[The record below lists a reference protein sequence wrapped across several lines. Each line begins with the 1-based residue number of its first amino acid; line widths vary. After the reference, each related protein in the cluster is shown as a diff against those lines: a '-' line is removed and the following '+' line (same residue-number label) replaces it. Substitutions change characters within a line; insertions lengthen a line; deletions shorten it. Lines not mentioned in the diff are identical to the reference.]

1 MKLWQKTSLIC
12 IAVLLV
18 IVTACSAVLLI
29 HSKNSILELTYSY
42 ARDKQRSLASSF
54 REMAGYYSAEGDSL
68 TVETSLVNYCFSR
81 FADSSSVLM
90 RGDETLYSG
99 VSVNPRAFLPLP
111 ENEYSMKIA
120 EREIDGRN
128 VLIAGSLV
136 AVRNTSY
143 AVYVVEDI
151 STTYNSIVSLAWTF
165 AAVSLAGVLIGAG
178 CIALIMRR
186 STRPLTAL
194 AKTARQIA
202 GGDYSM
208 RADVYTKDEIGALA
222 GDFNLMAEA
231 VETRIAELM
240 ETAERQRLFIGGVT
254 HEFKTPLTALLLHS
268 RMLRR
273 ANMTDEEKDASLEH
287 IESQCEWLER
297 LVQTLLKLITLER
310 EIERR
315 PCEVDALFDTVR
327 QNTQKSLADRGV
339 TLITHS
345 GGGTLNCNADL
356 IQSLLINLVDNAA
369 KAYDADAAD
378 KRVLL
383 TFSNNTIQVKDFG
396 RGIPKEAMERIFEP
410 FYMVDKSRSK
420 KAGGSG
426 YMFRT
431 ATVQDFSAVTG
442 ACLLVKASVWDEVNG
457 LDEKFAVAFN
467 DVDFCLR
474 VRDRGYRIAWTPYAQ
489 LTHYESKSRGGD
501 EKDPAKAARFAAE
514 QQRLYDVHGKADILD
529 DPYYN
534 PSLTRDREDFSESGD
549 LRNLKEGKVT
559 VRWRNA

>member
-1 MKLWQKTSLIC
+1 MKLWQKTSIIC
-12 IAVLLV
+12 IAVLLF
-18 IVTACSAVLLI
+18 IVSACSAVLLI

-42 ARDKQRSLASSF
+42 ARDKQKSLASSF
-54 REMAGYYSAEGDSL
+54 SEMAGYYSAEGDSL

-99 VSVNPRAFLPLP
+99 VSANPRAFLPLS

-128 VLIAGSLV
+128 VLIVGSLV
-136 AVRNTSY
+136 MVRSASY

-186 STRPLTAL
+186 STRPLTSL

-208 RADVYTKDEIGALA
+208 RADVHTKDEIGALA

-231 VETRIAELM
+231 VEARIAELT

-254 HEFKTPLTALLLHS
+254 HEFKTPLTALLLHA

-273 ANMTDEEKDASLEH
+273 ANMMEEERDNSLAH
-287 IESQCEWLER
+287 IESQCAWLER
-297 LVQTLLKLITLER
+297 LVQTLLKLITLEQAILV
-310 EIERR
+310 EN
-315 PCEVDALFDTVR
+315 VSVAALFEWVR
-327 QNTQKSLADRGV
+327 QSTQQALADKGV
-339 TLITHS
+339 ALIMRCDADTLPM
-345 GGGTLNCNADL
+345 NADL
-356 IQSLLINLVDNAA
+356 MQSLLINLVDNAA
-369 KAYDADAAD
+369 KAYDADAQN
-378 KRVLL
+378 KTVTLSCYGNVLE
-383 TFSNNTIQVKDFG
+383 VKDYG
-396 RGIPKEAMERIFEP
+396 RGIPKESMERIFEP

-426 YMFRT
+426 LGL
-431 ATVQDFSAVTG
+431 A
-442 ACLLVKASVWDEVNG
+442 LVKQIADAHGARLEVESTLG
-457 LDEKFAVAFN
+457 SGTAV
-467 DVDFCLR
+467 R
-474 VRDRGYRIAWTPYAQ
+474 VVFPNYKKIT
-489 LTHYESKSRGGD
+489 S
-501 EKDPAKAARFAAE
+501 
-514 QQRLYDVHGKADILD
+514 
-529 DPYYN
+529 
-534 PSLTRDREDFSESGD
+534 
-549 LRNLKEGKVT
+549 
-559 VRWRNA
+559 

>member
-18 IVTACSAVLLI
+18 IVTACSSVLLI
-29 HSKNSILELTYSY
+29 HSKNSILELTYSR
-42 ARDKQRSLASSF
+42 ARDRQKSLASSF
-54 REMAGYYSAEGDSL
+54 SEMAGYYIAENDSR
-68 TVETSLVNYCFSR
+68 TVENSLVNYCFSR

-99 VSVNPRAFLPLP
+99 VSVNPHALMPLSDG
-111 ENEYSMKIA
+111 EYGA
-120 EREIDGRN
+120 RLTEREIEGRN
-128 VLIAGSLV
+128 VLIVGSLV
-136 AVRNTSY
+136 MVKSTTY

-165 AAVSLAGVLIGAG
+165 AAVSLAGILLGAG
-178 CIALIMRR
+178 CIALIMHR
-186 STRPLTAL
+186 STRPLTSL

-208 RADVYTKDEIGALA
+208 RVDVHTKDEIGALA

-254 HEFKTPLTALLLHS
+254 HEFKTPLTALLLHA

-273 ANMTDEEKDASLEH
+273 ANMTEEERDNSLAH
-287 IESQCEWLER
+287 IESQCAWLER
-297 LVQTLLKLITLER
+297 LVQTLLRLITLER
-310 EIERR
+310 DIERR

-339 TLITHS
+339 TLNVQS
-345 GGGTLNCNADL
+345 NGETLDCNADL
-356 IQSLLINLVDNAA
+356 VQSMLINLVDNAA
-369 KAYDADAAD
+369 KAYNADAAD

-426 YMFRT
+426 LGL
-431 ATVQDFSAVTG
+431 A
-442 ACLLVKASVWDEVNG
+442 LVK
-457 LDEKFAVAFN
+457 
-467 DVDFCLR
+467 
-474 VRDRGYRIAWTPYAQ
+474 RIANAHDAE
-489 LTHYESKSRGGD
+489 LIIESNI
-501 EKDPAKAARFAAE
+501 EKGTTVWVRF
-514 QQRLYDVHGKADILD
+514 
-529 DPYYN
+529 
-534 PSLTRDREDFSESGD
+534 
-549 LRNLKEGKVT
+549 
-559 VRWRNA
+559 

>member
-1 MKLWQKTSLIC
+1 ME
-12 IAVLLV
+12 
-18 IVTACSAVLLI
+18 
-29 HSKNSILELTYSY
+29 N
-42 ARDKQRSLASSF
+42 
-54 REMAGYYSAEGDSL
+54 
-68 TVETSLVNYCFSR
+68 SLVNYCFSR

-120 EREIDGRN
+120 EREIDERN

-165 AAVSLAGVLIGAG
+165 AAVSLAGILLGAG
-178 CIALIMRR
+178 SIALLMRR

-208 RADVYTKDEIGALA
+208 RADVYTQDEIGALA

-231 VETRIAELM
+231 VEARIAELM

-426 YMFRT
+426 LGL
-431 ATVQDFSAVTG
+431 A
-442 ACLLVKASVWDEVNG
+442 LVKRIADAHDAELTVKSGVGKGTTV
-457 LDEKFAVAFN
+457 
-467 DVDFCLR
+467 R
-474 VRDRGYRIAWTPYAQ
+474 VRFQ
-489 LTHYESKSRGGD
+489 
-501 EKDPAKAARFAAE
+501 
-514 QQRLYDVHGKADILD
+514 
-529 DPYYN
+529 
-534 PSLTRDREDFSESGD
+534 
-549 LRNLKEGKVT
+549 
-559 VRWRNA
+559 

>member
-18 IVTACSAVLLI
+18 IVTACSSVLLI
-29 HSKNSILELTYSY
+29 HSKNSILELTYSR
-42 ARDKQRSLASSF
+42 ARDRQKSLASSF
-54 REMAGYYSAEGDSL
+54 SEMAGYYIAENDSR
-68 TVETSLVNYCFSR
+68 TVENSLVNYCFSR

-178 CIALIMRR
+178 CIALIMHR
-186 STRPLTAL
+186 STRPLTSL

-208 RADVYTKDEIGALA
+208 RADVHTKDEIGALA

-345 GGGTLNCNADL
+345 GGGTLNCNTDL
-356 IQSLLINLVDNAA
+356 IHSLLINLVDNAA
-369 KAYDADAAD
+369 KAYDTDAPD
-378 KRVLL
+378 KRVFL
-383 TFSNNTIQVKDFG
+383 TFSADTIEVRDFG
-396 RGIPKEAMERIFEP
+396 RGIPEEAMGRIFEP
-410 FYMVDKSRSK
+410 FYTANKSRSK

-426 YMFRT
+426 LGL
-431 ATVQDFSAVTG
+431 A
-442 ACLLVKASVWDEVNG
+442 LVKRIADAHDAELTVKSGVGKGTTV
-457 LDEKFAVAFN
+457 
-467 DVDFCLR
+467 R
-474 VRDRGYRIAWTPYAQ
+474 VRFQ
-489 LTHYESKSRGGD
+489 
-501 EKDPAKAARFAAE
+501 
-514 QQRLYDVHGKADILD
+514 
-529 DPYYN
+529 
-534 PSLTRDREDFSESGD
+534 
-549 LRNLKEGKVT
+549 
-559 VRWRNA
+559 

>member
-178 CIALIMRR
+178 CIALIMHR
-186 STRPLTAL
+186 STRPLTSL

-315 PCEVDALFDTVR
+315 PCEVDALFDKVR
-327 QNTQKSLADRGV
+327 QNTRKSLADRGV

-383 TFSNNTIQVKDFG
+383 TFSNNTIQVKDYG
-396 RGIPKEAMERIFEP
+396 RGIPKESMERIFEP

-426 YMFRT
+426 LGL
-431 ATVQDFSAVTG
+431 A
-442 ACLLVKASVWDEVNG
+442 LVKRIADAHDAELTVKSGVGKGTTV
-457 LDEKFAVAFN
+457 
-467 DVDFCLR
+467 R
-474 VRDRGYRIAWTPYAQ
+474 VRFQ
-489 LTHYESKSRGGD
+489 
-501 EKDPAKAARFAAE
+501 
-514 QQRLYDVHGKADILD
+514 
-529 DPYYN
+529 
-534 PSLTRDREDFSESGD
+534 
-549 LRNLKEGKVT
+549 
-559 VRWRNA
+559 

>member
-12 IAVLLV
+12 IAVLLF
-18 IVTACSAVLLI
+18 IVSACSAVLLI

-42 ARDKQRSLASSF
+42 ARDKQKSLASSF
-54 REMAGYYSAEGDSL
+54 SEMAGYYLAEGDSL

-90 RGDETLYSG
+90 RGNETLYSG

-165 AAVSLAGVLIGAG
+165 AAVSLAGILLGAG
-178 CIALIMRR
+178 CIALIMHR
-186 STRPLTAL
+186 STRPLTSL

-208 RADVYTKDEIGALA
+208 RADVHTKDEIGALA

-231 VETRIAELM
+231 VEARIAELT

-254 HEFKTPLTALLLHS
+254 HEFKTPLTALLLHA

-273 ANMTDEEKDASLEH
+273 ANMMEEERDNSLAH
-287 IESQCEWLER
+287 IESQCAWLER
-297 LVQTLLKLITLER
+297 LVQTLLKLITLEQAILV
-310 EIERR
+310 EN
-315 PCEVDALFDTVR
+315 VSVAALFEWVR
-327 QNTQKSLADRGV
+327 QSTQQALADKGV
-339 TLITHS
+339 ALIMRCDADTLPM
-345 GGGTLNCNADL
+345 NADL
-356 IQSLLINLVDNAA
+356 MQSLLINLVDNAA
-369 KAYDADAAD
+369 KAYDADAQN
-378 KRVLL
+378 KTVTLSCYGNVLE
-383 TFSNNTIQVKDFG
+383 VKDFG
-396 RGIPKEAMERIFEP
+396 RGIPKESMERIFEP

-426 YMFRT
+426 LGL
-431 ATVQDFSAVTG
+431 A
-442 ACLLVKASVWDEVNG
+442 LVKQIADAHGARLEVESTLG
-457 LDEKFAVAFN
+457 SGTAV
-467 DVDFCLR
+467 R
-474 VRDRGYRIAWTPYAQ
+474 VVFPNYKKIT
-489 LTHYESKSRGGD
+489 S
-501 EKDPAKAARFAAE
+501 
-514 QQRLYDVHGKADILD
+514 
-529 DPYYN
+529 
-534 PSLTRDREDFSESGD
+534 
-549 LRNLKEGKVT
+549 
-559 VRWRNA
+559 

>member
-1 MKLWQKTSLIC
+1 MKLWQKTSLVC
-12 IAVLLV
+12 IAVLLF
-18 IVTACSAVLLI
+18 IVSACSAVLLI

-42 ARDKQRSLASSF
+42 ARDKQKSLASSF
-54 REMAGYYSAEGDSL
+54 SEMAGYYSAKGDSK

-99 VSVNPRAFLPLP
+99 VSVNPRAFLPLS

-186 STRPLTAL
+186 STRPLTSL

-208 RADVYTKDEIGALA
+208 RADVHTKDEIGALA

-231 VETRIAELM
+231 VEARIAELM

-254 HEFKTPLTALLLHS
+254 HEFKTPLTALLLHA

-273 ANMTDEEKDASLEH
+273 ANMMEEERDNSLAH
-287 IESQCEWLER
+287 IESQCAWLER
-297 LVQTLLKLITLER
+297 LVQTLLKLITLEQAILV
-310 EIERR
+310 EN
-315 PCEVDALFDTVR
+315 VSVAALFEWVR
-327 QNTQKSLADRGV
+327 QSTQQALADKGV
-339 TLITHS
+339 ALIMRCDADTLPM
-345 GGGTLNCNADL
+345 NADL
-356 IQSLLINLVDNAA
+356 MQSLLINLVDNAA
-369 KAYDADAAD
+369 KAYDADAQN
-378 KRVLL
+378 KTVTLSCYGNVLE
-383 TFSNNTIQVKDFG
+383 VKDYG
-396 RGIPKEAMERIFEP
+396 RGIPKESMERIFEP

-426 YMFRT
+426 LGL
-431 ATVQDFSAVTG
+431 A
-442 ACLLVKASVWDEVNG
+442 LVKQ
-457 LDEKFAVAFN
+457 
-467 DVDFCLR
+467 
-474 VRDRGYRIAWTPYAQ
+474 IA
-489 LTHYESKSRGGD
+489 
-501 EKDPAKAARFAAE
+501 
-514 QQRLYDVHGKADILD
+514 DVHGARL
-529 DPYYN
+529 
-534 PSLTRDREDFSESGD
+534 EVESTLGS
-549 LRNLKEGKVT
+549 GT
-559 VRWRNA
+559 AVRMVFPNYKKITS

>member
-1 MKLWQKTSLIC
+1 MKLWQKTSLVC
-12 IAVLLV
+12 IAVLLF
-18 IVTACSAVLLI
+18 IVSACSAVLLI

-42 ARDKQRSLASSF
+42 ARDKQKSLASSF
-54 REMAGYYSAEGDSL
+54 SEMAGYYIAENDSR
-68 TVETSLVNYCFSR
+68 TVENSLVNYCFSR

-99 VSVNPRAFLPLP
+99 VSVNPRAFLPLS

-186 STRPLTAL
+186 STRPLTSL

-208 RADVYTKDEIGALA
+208 RADVHTKDEIGALA

-231 VETRIAELM
+231 VEARIAELT

-273 ANMTDEEKDASLEH
+273 ANMTEEERDNSLAH
-287 IESQCEWLER
+287 IESQCAWLER
-297 LVQTLLKLITLER
+297 LVQTLLKLITLEQAILV
-310 EIERR
+310 EN
-315 PCEVDALFDTVR
+315 VSVAALFEWVR
-327 QNTQKSLADRGV
+327 QSTQQALADKGV
-339 TLITHS
+339 ALIMRCDADTLPM
-345 GGGTLNCNADL
+345 NADL
-356 IQSLLINLVDNAA
+356 MQSLLINLVDNAV
-369 KAYDADAAD
+369 KAYDADAQN
-378 KRVLL
+378 KTVTLSCYGNVLE
-383 TFSNNTIQVKDFG
+383 VKDFG
-396 RGIPKEAMERIFEP
+396 RGIPKESMERIFEP

-426 YMFRT
+426 LGL
-431 ATVQDFSAVTG
+431 A
-442 ACLLVKASVWDEVNG
+442 LVKQIADAHGARLEVESTLG
-457 LDEKFAVAFN
+457 SGTAV
-467 DVDFCLR
+467 R
-474 VRDRGYRIAWTPYAQ
+474 VVFPNYKKIT
-489 LTHYESKSRGGD
+489 S
-501 EKDPAKAARFAAE
+501 
-514 QQRLYDVHGKADILD
+514 
-529 DPYYN
+529 
-534 PSLTRDREDFSESGD
+534 
-549 LRNLKEGKVT
+549 
-559 VRWRNA
+559 

>member
-1 MKLWQKTSLIC
+1 MKLWQKTSIIC
-12 IAVLLV
+12 IAVLFV

-29 HSKNSILELTYSY
+29 HAKNSILELTYSH
-42 ARDKQRSLASSF
+42 AKDKQRSLASSF

-90 RGDETLYSG
+90 RGDERLYSG
-99 VSVNPRAFLPLP
+99 VSANPRAFLPLS

-128 VLIAGSLV
+128 VLIVGSLV
-136 AVRNTSY
+136 MVRSASY

-186 STRPLTAL
+186 STRPLTSL

-208 RADVYTKDEIGALA
+208 RADVHTKDEIGALA

-231 VETRIAELM
+231 VEARIAELT

-254 HEFKTPLTALLLHS
+254 HEFKTPLTALLLHA

-273 ANMTDEEKDASLEH
+273 ANMTEEERDNSLAH
-287 IESQCEWLER
+287 IESQCAWLER
-297 LVQTLLKLITLER
+297 LVQTLLKLITLEQAILV
-310 EIERR
+310 EN
-315 PCEVDALFDTVR
+315 VSVAALFEWVR
-327 QNTQKSLADRGV
+327 QSTQQALADKGV
-339 TLITHS
+339 ALIMRCDADTLPM
-345 GGGTLNCNADL
+345 NADL
-356 IQSLLINLVDNAA
+356 MQSLLINLVDNAA
-369 KAYDADAAD
+369 KAYDADAQN
-378 KRVLL
+378 KTVTLSCYGNVLE
-383 TFSNNTIQVKDFG
+383 VKDFG

-426 YMFRT
+426 LGL
-431 ATVQDFSAVTG
+431 A
-442 ACLLVKASVWDEVNG
+442 LVKQIADAHGARLEVESTLG
-457 LDEKFAVAFN
+457 SGTAVRMVFPN
-467 DVDFCLR
+467 
-474 VRDRGYRIAWTPYAQ
+474 YKKIT
-489 LTHYESKSRGGD
+489 S
-501 EKDPAKAARFAAE
+501 
-514 QQRLYDVHGKADILD
+514 
-529 DPYYN
+529 
-534 PSLTRDREDFSESGD
+534 
-549 LRNLKEGKVT
+549 
-559 VRWRNA
+559 

>member
-12 IAVLLV
+12 IAILLV
-18 IVTACSAVLLI
+18 VVTICSAVLLF
-29 HSKNSILELTYSY
+29 HCKNSILELTYSH
-42 ARDKQRSLASSF
+42 AKDRQRGLASSF
-54 REMAGYYSAEGDSL
+54 GEMAGYYLAEGDSQAL
-68 TVETSLVNYCFSR
+68 ETSLVSYCFSR
-81 FADSSSVLM
+81 FADSFSVLM
-90 RGDETLYSG
+90 RGNETLCSG
-99 VSVNPRAFLPLP
+99 VSVNPRALLPLP
-111 ENEYSMKIA
+111 ENESAVKIA
-120 EREIDGRN
+120 EQEIDGRN
-128 VLIAGSLV
+128 VLIVGSLV
-136 AVRNTSY
+136 TVRNTPY
-143 AVYVVEDI
+143 AVYVIEDI
-151 STTYNSIVSLAWTF
+151 STTYNSIASLAWIF
-165 AAVSLAGVLIGAG
+165 AAVSLACILIGAG

-208 RADVYTKDEIGALA
+208 RADVYTQDEIGALA

-369 KAYDADAAD
+369 KAYDTDAPD
-378 KRVLL
+378 KRVFLN
-383 TFSNNTIQVKDFG
+383 FSADTIEVRDFG
-396 RGIPKEAMERIFEP
+396 RGIPEEAMGRIFEP
-410 FYMVDKSRSK
+410 FYMADKSRSK

-426 YMFRT
+426 LGL
-431 ATVQDFSAVTG
+431 A
-442 ACLLVKASVWDEVNG
+442 LVKRIANAHDAELTVKSGVGKGTTV
-457 LDEKFAVAFN
+457 
-467 DVDFCLR
+467 R
-474 VRDRGYRIAWTPYAQ
+474 VRFQ
-489 LTHYESKSRGGD
+489 
-501 EKDPAKAARFAAE
+501 
-514 QQRLYDVHGKADILD
+514 
-529 DPYYN
+529 
-534 PSLTRDREDFSESGD
+534 
-549 LRNLKEGKVT
+549 
-559 VRWRNA
+559 

>member
-12 IAVLLV
+12 IAVLLF
-18 IVTACSAVLLI
+18 IVSACSAVLLI

-42 ARDKQRSLASSF
+42 ARDKQKSLASSF
-54 REMAGYYSAEGDSL
+54 SEMAGYYIAEGDSR

-90 RGDETLYSG
+90 RGNETLYSG

-143 AVYVVEDI
+143 AVYVVEDV

-165 AAVSLAGVLIGAG
+165 AAVSLAGILLGAG
-178 CIALIMRR
+178 CIALIMHR
-186 STRPLTAL
+186 STRPLTSL

-208 RADVYTKDEIGALA
+208 RADVYTQDEIGALA
-222 GDFNLMAEA
+222 VDFNLMAEA
-231 VETRIAELM
+231 VETRIAELT

-310 EIERR
+310 DIERR
-315 PCEVDALFDTVR
+315 PCEVDALFDRVR

-339 TLITHS
+339 TLNVQS
-345 GGGTLNCNADL
+345 NGETLDCNADL
-356 IQSLLINLVDNAA
+356 VQSMLINLVDNAA
-369 KAYDADAAD
+369 KAYNADAAD

-426 YMFRT
+426 LGL
-431 ATVQDFSAVTG
+431 A
-442 ACLLVKASVWDEVNG
+442 LVK
-457 LDEKFAVAFN
+457 
-467 DVDFCLR
+467 
-474 VRDRGYRIAWTPYAQ
+474 RIANAHDAE
-489 LTHYESKSRGGD
+489 LIIESNI
-501 EKDPAKAARFAAE
+501 EKGTTVWVRF
-514 QQRLYDVHGKADILD
+514 
-529 DPYYN
+529 
-534 PSLTRDREDFSESGD
+534 
-549 LRNLKEGKVT
+549 
-559 VRWRNA
+559 

>member
-12 IAVLLV
+12 IAVLFV

-29 HSKNSILELTYSY
+29 HSKNSILELTYSR
-42 ARDKQRSLASSF
+42 ARDRQKSLASSF
-54 REMAGYYSAEGDSL
+54 SEMAGYYIAEGDSR

-99 VSVNPRAFLPLP
+99 VSVNPRTFLPLP

-165 AAVSLAGVLIGAG
+165 AAVSLAGILLGAG
-178 CIALIMRR
+178 CIALIMHR
-186 STRPLTAL
+186 STRPLTSL

-208 RADVYTKDEIGALA
+208 RADVHTEDEIGALA

-426 YMFRT
+426 LGL
-431 ATVQDFSAVTG
+431 A
-442 ACLLVKASVWDEVNG
+442 LVKRIADAHDAELTVKSGIGKGTTV
-457 LDEKFAVAFN
+457 
-467 DVDFCLR
+467 R
-474 VRDRGYRIAWTPYAQ
+474 VRFQ
-489 LTHYESKSRGGD
+489 
-501 EKDPAKAARFAAE
+501 
-514 QQRLYDVHGKADILD
+514 
-529 DPYYN
+529 
-534 PSLTRDREDFSESGD
+534 
-549 LRNLKEGKVT
+549 
-559 VRWRNA
+559 

>member
-18 IVTACSAVLLI
+18 IVTACSSVLLI
-29 HSKNSILELTYSY
+29 HSKNSILELTYSR
-42 ARDKQRSLASSF
+42 ARDRQKSLASSF
-54 REMAGYYSAEGDSL
+54 SEMAGYYIAENDSR
-68 TVETSLVNYCFSR
+68 TVENSLVNYCFSR

-90 RGDETLYSG
+90 RGNETLYSG
-99 VSVNPRAFLPLP
+99 VSVNPHALMPLSDG
-111 ENEYSMKIA
+111 EYGA
-120 EREIDGRN
+120 RLTEREIEGRN
-128 VLIAGSLV
+128 VLIVGSLV
-136 AVRNTSY
+136 MVKSTTY

-151 STTYNSIVSLAWTF
+151 STIYNSIVSLAWTF
-165 AAVSLAGVLIGAG
+165 AAVSLAGILLGAG
-178 CIALIMRR
+178 CIALIMHR
-186 STRPLTAL
+186 STRPLTSL

-208 RADVYTKDEIGALA
+208 RADVYTQDEIGALA

-231 VETRIAELM
+231 VEARIAELM

-339 TLITHS
+339 TLNVQS
-345 GGGTLNCNADL
+345 NGETLDCNADL
-356 IQSLLINLVDNAA
+356 VQSMLINLVDNAA
-369 KAYDADAAD
+369 KAYNADAAD

-426 YMFRT
+426 LGL
-431 ATVQDFSAVTG
+431 A
-442 ACLLVKASVWDEVNG
+442 LVK
-457 LDEKFAVAFN
+457 
-467 DVDFCLR
+467 
-474 VRDRGYRIAWTPYAQ
+474 RIANAHDAE
-489 LTHYESKSRGGD
+489 LIIESNI
-501 EKDPAKAARFAAE
+501 EKGTTVWVRF
-514 QQRLYDVHGKADILD
+514 
-529 DPYYN
+529 
-534 PSLTRDREDFSESGD
+534 
-549 LRNLKEGKVT
+549 
-559 VRWRNA
+559 

>member
-18 IVTACSAVLLI
+18 IVTACSSVLLI
-29 HSKNSILELTYSY
+29 HSKNSILELTYSR
-42 ARDKQRSLASSF
+42 ARDRQKSLASSF
-54 REMAGYYSAEGDSL
+54 SEMAGYYIAEGDSR

-143 AVYVVEDI
+143 AVYVVEDV

-165 AAVSLAGVLIGAG
+165 AAVSLAGILLGAG
-178 CIALIMRR
+178 CIALIMHR
-186 STRPLTAL
+186 STRPLTSL

-208 RADVYTKDEIGALA
+208 RADVYTQDEIGALA

-254 HEFKTPLTALLLHS
+254 HEFKTPLTALLLHA

-273 ANMTDEEKDASLEH
+273 ANMTEEERDNSLAH
-287 IESQCEWLER
+287 IESQCAWLER
-297 LVQTLLKLITLER
+297 LVQTLLRLITLER
-310 EIERR
+310 DIERR
-315 PCEVDALFDTVR
+315 PCEVDELFDRVR

-339 TLITHS
+339 TLNVQS
-345 GGGTLNCNADL
+345 NGETLDCNADL
-356 IQSLLINLVDNAA
+356 VQSMLINLVDNAA
-369 KAYDADAAD
+369 KAYNADAAD

-426 YMFRT
+426 LGL
-431 ATVQDFSAVTG
+431 A
-442 ACLLVKASVWDEVNG
+442 LVK
-457 LDEKFAVAFN
+457 
-467 DVDFCLR
+467 
-474 VRDRGYRIAWTPYAQ
+474 RIANAHDAE
-489 LTHYESKSRGGD
+489 LIIESNI
-501 EKDPAKAARFAAE
+501 EKGTTVWVRF
-514 QQRLYDVHGKADILD
+514 
-529 DPYYN
+529 
-534 PSLTRDREDFSESGD
+534 
-549 LRNLKEGKVT
+549 
-559 VRWRNA
+559 

>member
-12 IAVLLV
+12 IAVLFV

-29 HSKNSILELTYSY
+29 HSKNSILELTYSR
-42 ARDKQRSLASSF
+42 ARDRQKSLASSF
-54 REMAGYYSAEGDSL
+54 SEMAGYYIAEGDSR

-99 VSVNPRAFLPLP
+99 VSVNPRTFLPLP

-165 AAVSLAGVLIGAG
+165 AAVSLAGILLGAG
-178 CIALIMRR
+178 CIALIMHR
-186 STRPLTAL
+186 STRPLTSL

-208 RADVYTKDEIGALA
+208 RADVYTQDEIGALA

-231 VETRIAELM
+231 VEARIAELT

-254 HEFKTPLTALLLHS
+254 HEFKTPLTALLLHA

-273 ANMTDEEKDASLEH
+273 ANMTEEERDNSLAH
-287 IESQCEWLER
+287 IESQCAWLER
-297 LVQTLLKLITLER
+297 LVQTLLRLITLER
-310 EIERR
+310 DIERR
-315 PCEVDALFDTVR
+315 PCEVDELFDRVR

-339 TLITHS
+339 TLNVQS
-345 GGGTLNCNADL
+345 NGETLDCNADL
-356 IQSLLINLVDNAA
+356 VQSMLINLVDNAA
-369 KAYDADAAD
+369 KAYNADAAD

-426 YMFRT
+426 LGL
-431 ATVQDFSAVTG
+431 A
-442 ACLLVKASVWDEVNG
+442 LVK
-457 LDEKFAVAFN
+457 
-467 DVDFCLR
+467 
-474 VRDRGYRIAWTPYAQ
+474 RIANAHDAE
-489 LTHYESKSRGGD
+489 LIIESNI
-501 EKDPAKAARFAAE
+501 EKGTTVWVRF
-514 QQRLYDVHGKADILD
+514 
-529 DPYYN
+529 
-534 PSLTRDREDFSESGD
+534 
-549 LRNLKEGKVT
+549 
-559 VRWRNA
+559 

>member
-136 AVRNTSY
+136 AVRKTSY

-178 CIALIMRR
+178 CIALIMHR
-186 STRPLTAL
+186 STKPLTSL

-369 KAYDADAAD
+369 KAYDTGMENR
-378 KRVLL
+378 KVCL
-383 TFSNNTIQVKDFG
+383 TVSGSTIEVSDNG
-396 RGIPKEAMERIFEP
+396 RGIPKEALPRIFEP

-420 KAGGSG
+420 KSGGSG
-426 YMFRT
+426 LGLTLVRKI
-431 ATVQDFSAVTG
+431 ADAHGAEITVES
-442 ACLLVKASVWDEVNG
+442 SVGKGTTV
-457 LDEKFAVAFN
+457 
-467 DVDFCLR
+467 R
-474 VRDRGYRIAWTPYAQ
+474 VRFQ
-489 LTHYESKSRGGD
+489 
-501 EKDPAKAARFAAE
+501 
-514 QQRLYDVHGKADILD
+514 
-529 DPYYN
+529 
-534 PSLTRDREDFSESGD
+534 
-549 LRNLKEGKVT
+549 
-559 VRWRNA
+559 

>member
-12 IAVLLV
+12 IAILLV
-18 IVTACSAVLLI
+18 VVTICSAVLLF
-29 HSKNSILELTYSY
+29 HCKNSILELTYSH
-42 ARDKQRSLASSF
+42 AKDRQRGLASSF
-54 REMAGYYSAEGDSL
+54 GEMAGYYLAEGDSQAL
-68 TVETSLVNYCFSR
+68 ETSLVSYCFSR
-81 FADSSSVLM
+81 FADSFSVLM
-90 RGDETLYSG
+90 RGNETLCSG
-99 VSVNPRAFLPLP
+99 VSVNPRALLPLP
-111 ENEYSMKIA
+111 ENESAVKIA
-120 EREIDGRN
+120 EQEIDGRN
-128 VLIAGSLV
+128 VLIVGSLV
-136 AVRNTSY
+136 TVRNTPY
-143 AVYVVEDI
+143 AVYVIEDI
-151 STTYNSIVSLAWTF
+151 STTYNSIASLAWTF
-165 AAVSLAGVLIGAG
+165 AAVSLAGILLGAG

-208 RADVYTKDEIGALA
+208 RADVYTQDEIGALA

-254 HEFKTPLTALLLHS
+254 HEFKTPLTALLLHT

-273 ANMTDEEKDASLEH
+273 ANMTEEEKDDSLAH

-310 EIERR
+310 DIERR
-315 PCEVDALFDTVR
+315 PYEVDTLLDKVR

-339 TLITHS
+339 TLIIQS
-345 GGGTLNCNADL
+345 DDGTLNCNADL

-369 KAYDADAAD
+369 KAYDTDAPD

-426 YMFRT
+426 LGL
-431 ATVQDFSAVTG
+431 A
-442 ACLLVKASVWDEVNG
+442 LVKRIADAHDAELTVKSGVGKGTTV
-457 LDEKFAVAFN
+457 
-467 DVDFCLR
+467 R
-474 VRDRGYRIAWTPYAQ
+474 VRFQ
-489 LTHYESKSRGGD
+489 
-501 EKDPAKAARFAAE
+501 
-514 QQRLYDVHGKADILD
+514 
-529 DPYYN
+529 
-534 PSLTRDREDFSESGD
+534 
-549 LRNLKEGKVT
+549 
-559 VRWRNA
+559 

>member
-1 MKLWQKTSLIC
+1 MKLWQKTSLVC
-12 IAVLLV
+12 IAVLLF
-18 IVTACSAVLLI
+18 IVSACSAVLLI

-42 ARDKQRSLASSF
+42 ARDKQKSLASSF
-54 REMAGYYSAEGDSL
+54 SEMAGYYIAENDSR
-68 TVETSLVNYCFSR
+68 TVENSLVNYCFSR

-99 VSVNPRAFLPLP
+99 VSVNPRAFLPLS

-120 EREIDGRN
+120 EREIDGRK

-186 STRPLTAL
+186 STRPLTSL

-208 RADVYTKDEIGALA
+208 RADVHTKDEIGALA

-254 HEFKTPLTALLLHS
+254 HEFKTPLTALLLHA

-273 ANMTDEEKDASLEH
+273 ANMMEEERDNSLAH
-287 IESQCEWLER
+287 IESQCAWLER
-297 LVQTLLKLITLER
+297 LVQTLLKLITLEQAILV
-310 EIERR
+310 EN
-315 PCEVDALFDTVR
+315 VSVAALFEWVR
-327 QNTQKSLADRGV
+327 QSTQQALADKGV
-339 TLITHS
+339 ALIMRCDADTLPM
-345 GGGTLNCNADL
+345 NADL
-356 IQSLLINLVDNAA
+356 MQSLLINLVDNAA
-369 KAYDADAAD
+369 KAYDADAQN
-378 KRVLL
+378 KTVTLSCYGNVLE
-383 TFSNNTIQVKDFG
+383 VKDFG
-396 RGIPKEAMERIFEP
+396 RGIPKESMERIFEP

-426 YMFRT
+426 LGL
-431 ATVQDFSAVTG
+431 A
-442 ACLLVKASVWDEVNG
+442 LVKQIADAHGARLEVESTLG
-457 LDEKFAVAFN
+457 SGTAV
-467 DVDFCLR
+467 R
-474 VRDRGYRIAWTPYAQ
+474 VVFPNYKKIT
-489 LTHYESKSRGGD
+489 S
-501 EKDPAKAARFAAE
+501 
-514 QQRLYDVHGKADILD
+514 
-529 DPYYN
+529 
-534 PSLTRDREDFSESGD
+534 
-549 LRNLKEGKVT
+549 
-559 VRWRNA
+559 

>member
-29 HSKNSILELTYSY
+29 HSKNSILELTYSR
-42 ARDKQRSLASSF
+42 ARDRQKSLASSF
-54 REMAGYYSAEGDSL
+54 SEMAGYYIAENDSW
-68 TVETSLVNYCFSR
+68 TVENSLVNYCFSR

-178 CIALIMRR
+178 CIALIMHR
-186 STRPLTAL
+186 STRPLTSL

-208 RADVYTKDEIGALA
+208 RVDVHTQDEIGALA

-231 VETRIAELM
+231 VEAHIAELT

-273 ANMTDEEKDASLEH
+273 ANMSEDERNNSLAH
-287 IESQCEWLER
+287 IETQCEWLER

-339 TLITHS
+339 TFITHS
-345 GGGTLNCNADL
+345 DGGTLNCNADL

-420 KAGGSG
+420 KQGGAGLGL
-426 YMFRT
+426 
-431 ATVQDFSAVTG
+431 A
-442 ACLLVKASVWDEVNG
+442 LVKRIADAHDAELTVKSGVGKGTTV
-457 LDEKFAVAFN
+457 
-467 DVDFCLR
+467 R
-474 VRDRGYRIAWTPYAQ
+474 VRFQ
-489 LTHYESKSRGGD
+489 
-501 EKDPAKAARFAAE
+501 
-514 QQRLYDVHGKADILD
+514 
-529 DPYYN
+529 
-534 PSLTRDREDFSESGD
+534 
-549 LRNLKEGKVT
+549 
-559 VRWRNA
+559 

>member
-29 HSKNSILELTYSY
+29 HSKNSILELTYSR
-42 ARDKQRSLASSF
+42 ARDRQKSLASSF
-54 REMAGYYSAEGDSL
+54 SEMAGYYIAENDSW
-68 TVETSLVNYCFSR
+68 TVENSLVNYCFSR

-178 CIALIMRR
+178 CIALIMHR
-186 STRPLTAL
+186 STRPLTSL

-208 RADVYTKDEIGALA
+208 RVDVHTQDEIGALA

-231 VETRIAELM
+231 VEAHIAELT

-273 ANMTDEEKDASLEH
+273 ANMSEDERNNSLAH
-287 IESQCEWLER
+287 IETQCEWLER

-369 KAYDADAAD
+369 KAYDTDAPD
-378 KRVLL
+378 KRVFL
-383 TFSNNTIQVKDFG
+383 TFSGDTIEVRDFG
-396 RGIPKEAMERIFEP
+396 RGIPEQAMGRIFEP
-410 FYMVDKSRSK
+410 FYMADKSRSK

-426 YMFRT
+426 LGL
-431 ATVQDFSAVTG
+431 A
-442 ACLLVKASVWDEVNG
+442 LVKRIADAHDAELTVKSGVGKGTTV
-457 LDEKFAVAFN
+457 
-467 DVDFCLR
+467 R
-474 VRDRGYRIAWTPYAQ
+474 VRFQ
-489 LTHYESKSRGGD
+489 
-501 EKDPAKAARFAAE
+501 
-514 QQRLYDVHGKADILD
+514 
-529 DPYYN
+529 
-534 PSLTRDREDFSESGD
+534 
-549 LRNLKEGKVT
+549 
-559 VRWRNA
+559 

>member
-1 MKLWQKTSLIC
+1 MKLWQKTSIIC

-29 HSKNSILELTYSY
+29 HSKNSILELTYSR
-42 ARDKQRSLASSF
+42 ARDRQKSLASSF
-54 REMAGYYSAEGDSL
+54 SEMAGYYIAEGDSL

-186 STRPLTAL
+186 STRPLTSL

-208 RADVYTKDEIGALA
+208 RADVNTGDEIGALA

-231 VETRIAELM
+231 VEARIAELT

-254 HEFKTPLTALLLHS
+254 HEFKTPLTALLLHA

-273 ANMTDEEKDASLEH
+273 ANMTEEERDNSLAH
-287 IESQCEWLER
+287 IESQCAWLER
-297 LVQTLLKLITLER
+297 LVQTLLRLITLER
-310 EIERR
+310 DIERR
-315 PCEVDALFDTVR
+315 PCEVDALFDRVR

-339 TLITHS
+339 TLITNF

-369 KAYDADAAD
+369 KAYDTGMENR
-378 KRVLL
+378 KVCL
-383 TFSNNTIQVKDFG
+383 TVSGSTIEVSDNG
-396 RGIPKEAMERIFEP
+396 RGIPKEALPRIFEP

-420 KAGGSG
+420 KSGGSG
-426 YMFRT
+426 LGLTLVRKI
-431 ATVQDFSAVTG
+431 ADAHGAEITVES
-442 ACLLVKASVWDEVNG
+442 SV
-457 LDEKFAVAFN
+457 
-467 DVDFCLR
+467 
-474 VRDRGYRIAWTPYAQ
+474 
-489 LTHYESKSRGGD
+489 
-501 EKDPAKAARFAAE
+501 
-514 QQRLYDVHGKADILD
+514 GKG
-529 DPYYN
+529 
-534 PSLTRDREDFSESGD
+534 T
-549 LRNLKEGKVT
+549 T
-559 VRWRNA
+559 VRLRFQ